1 MVAALDLFSDGG
13 ARSVTHRAVAAAAGV
28 PAATVG
34 YYFGSIDELMYRSF
48 EEHFA
53 RWIQE
58 LGAYVRPDGSEHTLD
73 DLLDF
78 LGLSSDAEIRTSHV
92 RMTRLFLAAS
102 DDERLRPLVAESV
115 LAVEGA
121 IEALLRRLRV
131 NRPRDTAQVV
141 ATMTGGCALRLS
153 ASRGNVS
160 EEDTDRMRRAI
171 YQVVTAA
178 MLPDDV
184 VEATRRS
191 LGL

>member
-1 MVAALDLFSDGG
+1 MAAALDLFSEGG
-13 ARSVTHRAVAAAAGV
+13 ARSVTHRSVAAAAGV

-53 RWIQE
+53 RWIQQ
-58 LGAYVRPDGSEHTLD
+58 LGLFVSPEGERHTLD
-73 DLLDF
+73 ELLDF
-78 LGLSSDAEIRTSHV
+78 LGLSNGEAERRSNI

-121 IEALLRRLRV
+121 IEAMLRRRGVDRPGETARIIATMMGGCSLRLSVRREERADDESELLRRSVHR
-131 NRPRDTAQVV
+131 AV
-141 ATMTGGCALRLS
+141 A
-153 ASRGNVS
+153 
-160 EEDTDRMRRAI
+160 
-171 YQVVTAA
+171 AA

-184 VEATRRS
+184 VETTMRS